1 MTMLTKWTSHVSYRL
16 KKKPIKAYTFTTEAR
31 EGTDETNKFGKVKN
45 LVADGTRSGELIEDP
60 LRLTDNL
67 SKETVI
73 NTASADKPTSIEI
86 YEIKLEPAMLRAT
99 VNSLQE
105 KCIRAVASSIIGLIF
120 IYSSSQT
127 IE

>member
-1 MTMLTKWTSHVSYRL
+1 MDKSCELQSQEETDYL
-16 KKKPIKAYTFTTEAR
+16 AYTFTT

-45 LVADGTRSGELIEDP
+45 LVADGTRSGKLIEDP
-60 LRLTDNL
+60 LRPTDNL
-67 SKETVI
+67 SKKTVI

-86 YEIKLEPAMLRAT
+86 YEIKLEPAMLWAT
-99 VNSLQE
+99 VSSLEE